1 MKRLAVLVS
10 GKGSNLRAIMTACA
24 DGLLDASV
32 ELVISNNGNSLALAT
47 AAAANIKT
55 AHISAQI
62 YPDMDELDEATL
74 NNLNRS
80 QVDLVLLAGFMKK
93 IGSRVL
99 AAYRGRIINIHP
111 SLLPKFGG
119 QGMCG
124 LNVHRAVLEAG
135 ESVSGATVHLVDK
148 EYDKGEILSQETVAV
163 YPDDTPEQLADRVL
177 EVEHRIFAETIQK
190 IIDGSIILT
199 GNSQFA

>member
-1 MKRLAVLVS
+1 MKHLAVLVS
-10 GKGSNLRAIMTACA
+10 GRGSNLRAILTACT

-32 ELVISNNGNSLALAT
+32 ELVISNNGNSLALMT

-55 AHISAQI
+55 AHISAKI
-62 YPDMDELDEATL
+62 YPDMDKLDEAML
-74 NNLNRS
+74 NSLNRS

-93 IGSRVL
+93 IGPRVL
-99 AAYRGRIINIHP
+99 AAYRGRMINIHP

-124 LNVHRAVLEAG
+124 LDVHRAVLEAG
-135 ESVSGATVHLVDK
+135 ESVSGATVHLVDE
-148 EYDKGEILSQETVAV
+148 EYDKGEILNRETVAV
-163 YPDDTPEQLADRVL
+163 YPDDTPEQLANRVL

-190 IIDGSIILT
+190 IIDGSIILA
-199 GNSQFA
+199 GNSQSA